1 MAVKNYWTPVDFV
14 VTSLSIGDLKKLR
27 LPGSPLGFRGGAW
40 QSPSVAEK
48 MTGIAAP
55 ARINNASEDGI
66 RLPPPEQEK
75 YGKRRIA

>member
-1 MAVKNYWTPVDFV
+1 LLNLCPLRTRKVKMTA
-14 VTSLSIGDLKKLR
+14 
-27 LPGSPLGFRGGAW
+27 SPLGLRGGAW

-48 MTGIAAP
+48 MTGMAAP